1 MVVLPGSG
9 SGWVSILGMLRPLIH
24 PTGMCKMPGQ
34 GVLVGLAKSL
44 EKLSSGFRINRAA
57 DDAAGLAISEG
68 LRSQVGGNRQAVRNA
83 QDGISVIQTAEG
95 ALNEVHSILQ
105 RMRVLAVQGANDSN
119 DSKSRNN
126 IKAELVQ
133 LRDELERIG
142 KVTNFNGTKLLDG
155 TASGSK
161 AMKFQVGAMGTEN
174 DRIIVDFKDADV
186 TSISSFSTPA
196 GAAVSNINRVST
208 DALTN
213 KKYVLDFGGKA
224 VTLDFSAAAPADD
237 KALRNKLAAA
247 LKDANVSGYV
257 EGGDAKAVS
266 SVITLDAKDNSQ
278 VGKEWKLTIDGEVL
292 TYNTVSGKSTPEAVA
307 QELNQQISENN
318 ALKGK
323 YEFTYDQDKKTF
335 TVEAKDD
342 AVNKQVNVKLEST
355 AIKTGTTT
363 LGTILDDKVGIAS
376 GGEFK
381 FTVKDKKISFERVDG
396 KPINIDL
403 AHAFSSV
410 PADPTA
416 AAGEIEKLEAFSKED
431 PTTALTPDKFYMD
444 GKLGST
450 LSVIDH
456 ESAQKL
462 IDVLDTKINSVST
475 ARANLGAIQNRFE
488 HTITN
493 LNVAVENLAAS
504 ESRIRDTDMAQEM
517 MQFTRNQILSQAG
530 TSMLAQANQVP
541 QGVLSLLR

>member
-1 MVVLPGSG
+1 M
-9 SGWVSILGMLRPLIH
+9 
-24 PTGMCKMPGQ
+24 
-34 GVLVGLAKSL
+34 
-44 EKLSSGFRINRAA
+44 
-57 DDAAGLAISEG
+57 
-68 LRSQVGGNRQAVRNA
+68 RSQVGGNRQAVRNA

-342 AVNKQVNVKLEST
+342 AVNK
-355 AIKTGTTT
+355 
-363 LGTILDDKVGIAS
+363 
-376 GGEFK
+376 
-381 FTVKDKKISFERVDG
+381 
-396 KPINIDL
+396 
-403 AHAFSSV
+403 
-410 PADPTA
+410 
-416 AAGEIEKLEAFSKED
+416 
-431 PTTALTPDKFYMD
+431 
-444 GKLGST
+444 
-450 LSVIDH
+450 
-456 ESAQKL
+456 
-462 IDVLDTKINSVST
+462 
-475 ARANLGAIQNRFE
+475 
-488 HTITN
+488 
-493 LNVAVENLAAS
+493 
-504 ESRIRDTDMAQEM
+504 
-517 MQFTRNQILSQAG
+517 
-530 TSMLAQANQVP
+530 
-541 QGVLSLLR
+541 